1 MAEVAPLVWWV
12 AGANPGGLVMKN
24 VGLPISLA
32 AHLPLLALFWFPDCV
47 TWPSPVGDLAP
58 QNELFVHPLEAEVR

>member
-1 MAEVAPLVWWV
+1 MPTL
-12 AGANPGGLVMKN
+12 GGLVMKN
-24 VGLPISLA
+24 VGLAISLA
-32 AHLPLLALFWFPDCV
+32 THLPSLAFFWFPDCV